1 MSRILKKISAQHGLE
16 KLRNFLRKGRI
27 GDGLDVWGDPL
38 SNPLIKEPL
47 CLLGLIA
54 MGPDKVFSSCW
65 LHGHRS
71 VVTDE
76 PRTTPMGSPSRKKK
90 NWFQNISGSF
100 VLLPDWIQTK
110 RKRIISEYKI

>member
-54 MGPDKVFSSCW
+54 VGPDKVFSSCW

-90 NWFQNISGSF
+90 KTGFKTYQGA
-100 VLLPDWIQTK
+100 LCCCLTG
-110 RKRIISEYKI
+110 YKLNEKEL